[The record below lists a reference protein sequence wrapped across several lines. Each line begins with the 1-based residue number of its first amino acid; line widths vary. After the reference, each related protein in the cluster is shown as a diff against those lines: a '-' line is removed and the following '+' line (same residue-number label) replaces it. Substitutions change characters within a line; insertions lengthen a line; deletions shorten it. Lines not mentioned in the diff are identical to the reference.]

1 MPKLLQQDE
10 KQIEHQFRIVAMQEQ
25 LDEEKLLVKD
35 YSFVLGLI
43 MLVIGLLVYTISIV
57 FGGALMAMGLAAII
71 YRFLPW

>member
-1 MPKLLQQDE
+1 MPKLLPSDE
-10 KQIEHQFRIVAMQEQ
+10 KQIEQQFRMVAMQERQ
-25 LDEEKLLVKD
+25 DEEKRLVKD

-43 MLVIGLLVYTISIV
+43 MLVIGLLIYTMSIV